1 MMNENN
7 RFYADRLSEKYGRTT
22 DPEAVQKYGQ
32 YNWRWQQPLS
42 GTIAWDQVER
52 CWSKQQDCWCHE
64 EDGEDVEIIGV
75 IEVGVPRVNP
85 V

>member
-1 MMNENN
+1 MDSESA
-7 RFYADRLSEKYGRTT
+7 RAYADRLSARYGKTT

-42 GTIAWDQVER
+42 GMISWSEVER
-52 CWSKQQDCWCHE
+52 CWARQMDCWCHE
-64 EDGEDVEIIGV
+64 RDEDEVEEVEIV
-75 IEVGVPRVNP
+75 DHP